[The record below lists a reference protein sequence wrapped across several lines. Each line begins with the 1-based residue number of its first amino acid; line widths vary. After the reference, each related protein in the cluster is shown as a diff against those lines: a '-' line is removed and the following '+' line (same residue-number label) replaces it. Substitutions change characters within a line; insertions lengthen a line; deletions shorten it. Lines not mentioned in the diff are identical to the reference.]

1 MIFVWK
7 VSRFFF
13 TLLRSNLKLKSMSQ
27 RKKSLKNKRAEEKA
41 NRTVKVIFIS
51 LIVLAVLMLVY
62 FSFS

>member
-1 MIFVWK
+1 
-7 VSRFFF
+7 
-13 TLLRSNLKLKSMSQ
+13 MSQ